1 MPDVHS
7 YISPSYLH
15 LLCKCSKS
23 LEFDVEGIEEEN
35 EHKIGIICMILTII
49 LFTAILITSFIIQ
62 ETNEDKFE
70 ITKAE
75 YNKVYELT
83 DKSWFL
89 IDRENNKYIFQPV
102 ELGDWDYE
110 LNSEKELKNIIATYF
125 INKYNTNE
133 NEIINNIDKVFKTI
147 E

>member
-1 MPDVHS
+1 MEKEWKD
-7 YISPSYLH
+7 
-15 LLCKCSKS
+15 
-23 LEFDVEGIEEEN
+23 IEERIE
-35 EHKIGIICMILTII
+35 EDRKSVIFGLVCLIIFTTLYSIIFAVGIISDNSNKNKFSIR
-49 LFTAILITSFIIQ
+49 
-62 ETNEDKFE
+62 ET
-70 ITKAE
+70 E
-75 YNKVYELT
+75 YKNVYELE

-89 IDRENNKYIFQPV
+89 IDKENNKYIFQPV

-110 LNSEKELKNIIATYF
+110 LNSEEELRNIIATYF

>member
-1 MPDVHS
+1 
-7 YISPSYLH
+7 
-15 LLCKCSKS
+15 
-23 LEFDVEGIEEEN
+23 
-35 EHKIGIICMILTII
+35 MILTII

-70 ITKAE
+70 ITKTE

-110 LNSEKELKNIIATYF
+110 LNSEEELKNIIATYF

>member
-1 MPDVHS
+1 MEEKWEEKWED
-7 YISPSYLH
+7 IE
-15 LLCKCSKS
+15 KNA
-23 LEFDVEGIEEEN
+23 IEEEN
-35 EHKIGIICMILTII
+35 AHKIGIICIILTII

-70 ITKAE
+70 ITKTE

-110 LNSEKELKNIIATYF
+110 LNSEEELRNIIATYF

>member
-1 MPDVHS
+1 MEEKWED
-7 YISPSYLH
+7 IE
-15 LLCKCSKS
+15 KNA
-23 LEFDVEGIEEEN
+23 IEEEN
-35 EHKIGIICMILTII
+35 AHKIGIICIILTII

-70 ITKAE
+70 ITKTE

-110 LNSEKELKNIIATYF
+110 LNSEEELKNIIATYF

-133 NEIINNIDKVFKTI
+133 NEITSNIDKVFKTI

>member
-1 MPDVHS
+1 MEEKWED
-7 YISPSYLH
+7 
-15 LLCKCSKS
+15 
-23 LEFDVEGIEEEN
+23 IEKRVEEN
-35 EHKIGIICMILTII
+35 KKAERFGIFCIIIFII
-49 LFTAILITSFIIQ
+49 LYSIILIISSTLCNSNNKNEFIIQ
-62 ETNEDKFE
+62 KT
-70 ITKAE
+70 E
-75 YNKVYELT
+75 YKNVYELE

-89 IDRENNKYIFQPV
+89 IDKENNKYIFQPV

-110 LNSEKELKNIIATYF
+110 LNSEEELRDIIATYF

>member
-1 MPDVHS
+1 MEEKWEEKWED
-7 YISPSYLH
+7 IE
-15 LLCKCSKS
+15 KNA
-23 LEFDVEGIEEEN
+23 IEEEN
-35 EHKIGIICMILTII
+35 AHKIGIICMILTII

-70 ITKAE
+70 ITKTE

-110 LNSEKELKNIIATYF
+110 LNSEEELKNIIATYF

>member
-1 MPDVHS
+1 MEEKWEEKWED
-7 YISPSYLH
+7 IE
-15 LLCKCSKS
+15 KNA
-23 LEFDVEGIEEEN
+23 IEEEN
-35 EHKIGIICMILTII
+35 AHKIGIICMILTII

-62 ETNEDKFE
+62 ETNEDKFK
-70 ITKAE
+70 ITKTE

-133 NEIINNIDKVFKTI
+133 NEITSNIDKVFKTI

>member
-1 MPDVHS
+1 MEEKWEEKWED
-7 YISPSYLH
+7 IE
-15 LLCKCSKS
+15 KNA
-23 LEFDVEGIEEEN
+23 IEEEN
-35 EHKIGIICMILTII
+35 AHKIGIICMILTII

-70 ITKAE
+70 ITKTE

-89 IDRENNKYIFQPV
+89 IDRENNKYIFQSV

-110 LNSEKELKNIIATYF
+110 LNSEEELKNIIATYF

>member
-1 MPDVHS
+1 MEEKWEEKWED
-7 YISPSYLH
+7 IE
-15 LLCKCSKS
+15 KNA
-23 LEFDVEGIEEEN
+23 IEEEN
-35 EHKIGIICMILTII
+35 AHKIGIICIILTII

-62 ETNEDKFE
+62 ETNEDKFK
-70 ITKAE
+70 ITKTE

-110 LNSEKELKNIIATYF
+110 LNSEEELKNIIATYF

-133 NEIINNIDKVFKTI
+133 NEITSNIDKVFKTI

>member
-1 MPDVHS
+1 MEEKWED
-7 YISPSYLH
+7 IE
-15 LLCKCSKS
+15 KNA
-23 LEFDVEGIEEEN
+23 IEEEN
-35 EHKIGIICMILTII
+35 AHKIGIICIILTII

-62 ETNEDKFE
+62 ETNEDKFK
-70 ITKAE
+70 ITKTE

>member
-1 MPDVHS
+1 MEEKMEEKWED
-7 YISPSYLH
+7 IE
-15 LLCKCSKS
+15 KNA
-23 LEFDVEGIEEEN
+23 IEEEN
-35 EHKIGIICMILTII
+35 AHKIGIICMILTII

-70 ITKAE
+70 ITKTE

-110 LNSEKELKNIIATYF
+110 LNSEEELRNIIATYF

>member
-1 MPDVHS
+1 MEEKWED
-7 YISPSYLH
+7 IE
-15 LLCKCSKS
+15 KNA
-23 LEFDVEGIEEEN
+23 IEEEN
-35 EHKIGIICMILTII
+35 AHKIGIICMILTII

-70 ITKAE
+70 ITKTE

-110 LNSEKELKNIIATYF
+110 LNSEEELKNIIATYF

-133 NEIINNIDKVFKTI
+133 NEITSNIDKVFKII

>member
-1 MPDVHS
+1 MEEKWEEKWED
-7 YISPSYLH
+7 IE
-15 LLCKCSKS
+15 KNA
-23 LEFDVEGIEEEN
+23 IEEEN
-35 EHKIGIICMILTII
+35 AHKIGIICMILTII

-70 ITKAE
+70 ITKTE

-125 INKYNTNE
+125 INKYDTNE

>member
-1 MPDVHS
+1 MEEKWEEKWED
-7 YISPSYLH
+7 IE
-15 LLCKCSKS
+15 KNA
-23 LEFDVEGIEEEN
+23 IEEEN
-35 EHKIGIICMILTII
+35 AHKIGIICIILTII

-62 ETNEDKFE
+62 ETNEDMFK
-70 ITKAE
+70 ITKTE
-75 YNKVYELT
+75 YNQVYELT
-83 DKSWFL
+83 DKRWFL

-110 LNSEKELKNIIATYF
+110 LNSEEELKNIIATYF

>member
-1 MPDVHS
+1 MEEKWEEKWEDIEKNV
-7 YISPSYLH
+7 
-15 LLCKCSKS
+15 
-23 LEFDVEGIEEEN
+23 IEEEN
-35 EHKIGIICMILTII
+35 AHKIGIICMILTII

-70 ITKAE
+70 ITKTE

-110 LNSEKELKNIIATYF
+110 LNSEEELKNIIVTYF

>member
-1 MPDVHS
+1 MEEKWEEKWEDIEKNS
-7 YISPSYLH
+7 
-15 LLCKCSKS
+15 
-23 LEFDVEGIEEEN
+23 IEEEN
-35 EHKIGIICMILTII
+35 AHKIGIICMILTII

-70 ITKAE
+70 ITKTE

-133 NEIINNIDKVFKTI
+133 NEITSNIDKVFKTI

>member
-1 MPDVHS
+1 MEEKWEEKWED
-7 YISPSYLH
+7 IE
-15 LLCKCSKS
+15 KNA
-23 LEFDVEGIEEEN
+23 IEEEN
-35 EHKIGIICMILTII
+35 AHKIGIICMILTII

-70 ITKAE
+70 ITKTE

-102 ELGDWDYE
+102 ELWDWDYE
-110 LNSEKELKNIIATYF
+110 LNSEEELKNIIATYF

-133 NEIINNIDKVFKTI
+133 NEITSNIDKVFKTI

>member
-1 MPDVHS
+1 MEEKWE
-7 YISPSYLH
+7 YIE
-15 LLCKCSKS
+15 KNA
-23 LEFDVEGIEEEN
+23 IEEEN
-35 EHKIGIICMILTII
+35 AHKIGIICMILTII

-70 ITKAE
+70 ITKTE

-133 NEIINNIDKVFKTI
+133 NEITSNIDKVFKTI

>member
-1 MPDVHS
+1 MEEKWED
-7 YISPSYLH
+7 IE
-15 LLCKCSKS
+15 KNA
-23 LEFDVEGIEEEN
+23 IEEEN
-35 EHKIGIICMILTII
+35 AHKIGIICMILTII

-70 ITKAE
+70 ITKTE

-102 ELGDWDYE
+102 ELGDWEYE
-110 LNSEKELKNIIATYF
+110 LNSEEELKNIIATYF
-125 INKYNTNE
+125 INKYNRNE
-133 NEIINNIDKVFKTI
+133 NEITNNIDKVFKTI

>member
-1 MPDVHS
+1 MEEKWEEKWED
-7 YISPSYLH
+7 IE
-15 LLCKCSKS
+15 KNA
-23 LEFDVEGIEEEN
+23 IEEEN
-35 EHKIGIICMILTII
+35 AHKIGIICMILTII

-70 ITKAE
+70 ITKTE

-110 LNSEKELKNIIATYF
+110 LNSEEELRNIIATYF
-125 INKYNTNE
+125 INKYNANE

>member
-1 MPDVHS
+1 MEEKWEEKWED
-7 YISPSYLH
+7 IE
-15 LLCKCSKS
+15 KNA
-23 LEFDVEGIEEEN
+23 IEEEN
-35 EHKIGIICMILTII
+35 AHKIGIICMILTII
-49 LFTAILITSFIIQ
+49 LFTTILITSFIIQ

-70 ITKAE
+70 ITKTE

-110 LNSEKELKNIIATYF
+110 LNSEEELKNIIATYF

-133 NEIINNIDKVFKTI
+133 NQIINNIDKVFKTI

>member
-1 MPDVHS
+1 MEEKWEEKWED
-7 YISPSYLH
+7 IE
-15 LLCKCSKS
+15 KNA
-23 LEFDVEGIEEEN
+23 IEEEN
-35 EHKIGIICMILTII
+35 AHKIGIICMILTII
-49 LFTAILITSFIIQ
+49 LFTSILITSFIIQ

-70 ITKAE
+70 ITKTE

-110 LNSEKELKNIIATYF
+110 LNSEEELKNIIATYF

>member
-1 MPDVHS
+1 MEEKWED
-7 YISPSYLH
+7 IE
-15 LLCKCSKS
+15 KNA
-23 LEFDVEGIEEEN
+23 IEEEN
-35 EHKIGIICMILTII
+35 AHKIGIICIILTII

-70 ITKAE
+70 ITKTE

-110 LNSEKELKNIIATYF
+110 LNSEEELKNIIATYF

>member
-1 MPDVHS
+1 MEEKWED
-7 YISPSYLH
+7 IE
-15 LLCKCSKS
+15 KNA
-23 LEFDVEGIEEEN
+23 IEEEN
-35 EHKIGIICMILTII
+35 AHKIGIICMILTII

-70 ITKAE
+70 ITKTE

-110 LNSEKELKNIIATYF
+110 LNSEEELKNIIATYF

>member
-1 MPDVHS
+1 MEEKWED
-7 YISPSYLH
+7 IE
-15 LLCKCSKS
+15 KNA
-23 LEFDVEGIEEEN
+23 IEEEN
-35 EHKIGIICMILTII
+35 AHKIGIICIILTII

-62 ETNEDKFE
+62 ETNEDKFK
-70 ITKAE
+70 ITKTE

-110 LNSEKELKNIIATYF
+110 LNSEEELKNIIATYF

-133 NEIINNIDKVFKTI
+133 NEITSNIDKVFKII

>member
-1 MPDVHS
+1 MEEKWED
-7 YISPSYLH
+7 IE
-15 LLCKCSKS
+15 KNA
-23 LEFDVEGIEEEN
+23 IEEEN
-35 EHKIGIICMILTII
+35 AHKIGIICMILTII

-70 ITKAE
+70 ITKTE
-75 YNKVYELT
+75 CNKVYELT

-110 LNSEKELKNIIATYF
+110 LNSDEELKNIIATYF

>member
-1 MPDVHS
+1 MEEKWED
-7 YISPSYLH
+7 IE
-15 LLCKCSKS
+15 KNA
-23 LEFDVEGIEEEN
+23 IEEEN
-35 EHKIGIICMILTII
+35 AHKIGIICMILTII

-70 ITKAE
+70 ITKTE
-75 YNKVYELT
+75 YNKIYELT

-110 LNSEKELKNIIATYF
+110 LNSEEELKNIIVTYF

>member
-1 MPDVHS
+1 MEEKWED
-7 YISPSYLH
+7 IE
-15 LLCKCSKS
+15 KNA
-23 LEFDVEGIEEEN
+23 IEEEN
-35 EHKIGIICMILTII
+35 AHKIGIICIILTII

-62 ETNEDKFE
+62 ETNEDKFK
-70 ITKAE
+70 ITKTE
-75 YNKVYELT
+75 YNKVYEIT

-110 LNSEKELKNIIATYF
+110 LNSEEELKNIIATYF

-133 NEIINNIDKVFKTI
+133 NEITSNIDKVFKTI